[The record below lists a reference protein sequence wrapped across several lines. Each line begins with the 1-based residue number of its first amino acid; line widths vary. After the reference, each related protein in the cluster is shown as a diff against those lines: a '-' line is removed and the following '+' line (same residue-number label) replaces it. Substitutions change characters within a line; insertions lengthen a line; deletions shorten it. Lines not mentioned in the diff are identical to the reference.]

1 MWIPKRVQ
9 NNNCEDPKVQLGSN
23 HEQIGVQ
30 TQESMEGLESQRQYM
45 VNQINEP
52 QIIRSGTW
60 FSSGSQSHWGKPVR
74 LKLGLRTRCQL
85 HVKADS
91 EFDNC
96 IMVIRILENAKDNI
110 TGTTYPQRGKFLFGT
125 VLKILKSLKFFPLE
139 FISSFPTKK
148 WIQSMNNPPQLKK
161 KLTKNSVRHIKLLKT
176 EF

>member
-9 NNNCEDPKVQLGSN
+9 NSNCEDPKVQLGSN

-60 FSSGSQSHWGKPVR
+60 FLSGSQSHWGKPVR

-96 IMVIRILENAKDNI
+96 IMVIRILENAKEFQDNI
-110 TGTTYPQRGKFLFGT
+110 TGATYPQRGKFLFCT
-125 VLKILKSLKFFPLE
+125 ALKTLKFLILSTWIYFKFP
-139 FISSFPTKK
+139 
-148 WIQSMNNPPQLKK
+148 
-161 KLTKNSVRHIKLLKT
+161 H
-176 EF
+176 